1 MSKSYITAPYAEA
14 ENDRRIRVIFIGGA
28 RYTTPLDTTSAK
40 KFRALQAL
48 VEPFVIG
55 FAQDFRPRRFTENA
69 HFYLLPQLPLAI
81 LRYAE
86 IVAAGL
92 CLTGWLISRHDVQV
106 VVAQS
111 PYEGFAAAWAK
122 KIANRLGYKVTLV
135 IESHGDFVESI
146 FLQRHILFP
155 RLYSLL
161 MRWVARFTLRH
172 ADVLRVISHSTK
184 QQLEHWVSGKP
195 IYQFPT
201 WTDIDMFLQAGGEE
215 TEGAGQHILYAGVLI
230 PRKGVHYLIDA
241 FANIA
246 QHCPHVSLILVGHAA
261 NKAYVAT
268 LQEQVG
274 RLRLAGRVQFVD
286 QVPQQELAAW
296 MRNACVFVLPSTS
309 EGLGR
314 VVIEAMATGLPVIGS
329 RVGGIPGM
337 IDNGTTGFLVSPGDV
352 PALAERLQWVLA
364 HPAEAHAMGRRA
376 RAFAEHFFSTAAY
389 VHGYRRI
396 FAAAQAFLTGQGDK
410 RADTPL

>member
-1 MSKSYITAPYAEA
+1 MREDGPMSKISVTTACAEA
-14 ENDRRIRVIFIGGA
+14 GNVRGTTVAFIGGA

-86 IVAAGL
+86 MVAAGL
-92 CLTGWLISRHDVQV
+92 CLACWLISRHDVQV

-111 PYEGFAAAWAK
+111 PYEGFAVAWAK
-122 KIANRLGYKVTLV
+122 KIAHRLGYKVTLV

-155 RLYSLL
+155 GLYSLL

-184 QQLEHWVSGKP
+184 QQLEHWIPGKP

-201 WTDIDMFLQAGGEE
+201 WTDINVFLQAGGEE
-215 TEGAGQHILYAGVLI
+215 TEGAGQHILYAGVLT
-230 PRKGVHYLIDA
+230 PLKGVHHLIDA
-241 FANIA
+241 FASIA
-246 QHCPHVSLILVGHAA
+246 QHCPQVSLILVGHTSNKVYAA
-261 NKAYVAT
+261 M
-268 LQEQVG
+268 LHEQVG
-274 RLRLAGRVQFVD
+274 QL
-286 QVPQQELAAW
+286 
-296 MRNACVFVLPSTS
+296 
-309 EGLGR
+309 
-314 VVIEAMATGLPVIGS
+314 
-329 RVGGIPGM
+329 
-337 IDNGTTGFLVSPGDV
+337 
-352 PALAERLQWVLA
+352 
-364 HPAEAHAMGRRA
+364 
-376 RAFAEHFFSTAAY
+376 
-389 VHGYRRI
+389 
-396 FAAAQAFLTGQGDK
+396 
-410 RADTPL
+410 